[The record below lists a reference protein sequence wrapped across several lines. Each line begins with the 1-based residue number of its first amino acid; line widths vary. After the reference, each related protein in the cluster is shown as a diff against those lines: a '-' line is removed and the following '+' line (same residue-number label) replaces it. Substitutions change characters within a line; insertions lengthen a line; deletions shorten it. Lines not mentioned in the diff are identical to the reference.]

1 MGFVTPGDQD
11 LPAPVSIEIGREY
24 GLLDAETG
32 IDHELFETFVRGTGS
47 AAGKN
52 EKTEG
57 ENMHGGQYNS
67 RLSIECVYENL
78 YMMASFTGLI

>member
-1 MGFVTPGDQD
+1 MGVVTPGDQD

-32 IDHELFETFVRGTGS
+32 IDHELFETVARGTSS

-52 EKTEG
+52 KKTEG
-57 ENMHGGQYNS
+57 ENTHGGQYNS
-67 RLSIECVYENL
+67 RLSLECVYKNP
-78 YMMASFTGLI
+78 YPAS